1 MKKKLLSIIIASFL
15 AFGFYAQQY
24 GPIVI
29 FPGGSGSQPRDFK
42 KFNNL
47 LIFTASDSIS
57 YFPKIFRSDGT
68 YAGTYPLNNS
78 ISVIRCHM
86 DENLE
91 DSAFIKLGNQLFFRG
106 GYNGSNSLWSTDG
119 NLTGTTLIHDFS
131 SQSFY
136 SNLVIL
142 NQKLF
147 FLTQYFDPIWGVNG
161 FKLWK
166 YDPINN
172 SVTEIYNWNN
182 LNNTGSVFCAIQIR
196 VFNNKLYFHGWQ
208 SDGTNANTIQTNLN
222 LPESSKSCI
231 YNGLIYYPGGSNGN
245 LWRTDGTISG
255 TFQAVDFPVW
265 VNGIT
270 VFNNLMYFAGG
281 NVGAGM
287 QGTELCRSDG
297 TLSNTAVVKDI
308 YFGYNSSYPSDFSIV
323 NGSLYFLAN
332 DGISGREIYKTD
344 GTSNGT
350 VLLKDIEQGISD
362 SFYPNF
368 YPDERYNSKIQHLNQ
383 LYFNVTLYNGTSNGI
398 WKSDGTTANTNQ
410 VFQIDTTRSL
420 MDVNGIL
427 FFAGYTQNEGW
438 ELYAEGLTSEI
449 NENSIHS
456 LIKIS
461 PNPTSNIITIQGKES
476 MNQNFKI
483 FDQMGREVYKGKLNG
498 ITTDVYLTNLSKGI
512 YTLKID
518 GNYKPAQIV
527 KE

>member
-1 MKKKLLSIIIASFL
+1 MKKKLLSTIIASFL
-15 AFGFYAQQY
+15 ALGFYAQQY

-29 FPGGSGSQPRDFK
+29 VPGSNGSEPRDFK
-42 KFNNL
+42 KLNNL
-47 LIFTASDSIS
+47 LIFTASDSS
-57 YFPKIFRSDGT
+57 TSWPRKIFRSDGT
-68 YAGTYPLNNS
+68 YAGTYELNSNISVWSNDSTFVKLDNFLYFCGTQNS
-78 ISVIRCHM
+78 IST
-86 DENLE
+86 
-91 DSAFIKLGNQLFFRG
+91 
-106 GYNGSNSLWSTDG
+106 LWRTDG
-119 NLTGTTLIHDFS
+119 SVNGTTMVYGGGCGRRVVLNQNLYFLTSVTDPTWGTTTTKLMKHEPLSNLT
-131 SQSFY
+131 
-136 SNLVIL
+136 
-142 NQKLF
+142 
-147 FLTQYFDPIWGVNG
+147 
-161 FKLWK
+161 
-166 YDPINN
+166 
-172 SVTEIYNWNN
+172 TEVYNWNN
-182 LNNTGSVFCAIQIR
+182 SNLLNGNSPLR
-196 VFNNKLYFHGWQ
+196 VYNNKIYFYGWQ
-208 SDGTNANTIQTNLN
+208 SDGTTANTIQNNVN
-222 LPESSKSCI
+222 LPSLSESCV
-231 YNGLIYYPGGSNGN
+231 YNGLIYYRGNNGK

-265 VNGIT
+265 FNGIT
-270 VFNNLMYFAGG
+270 VFNNLMYFDGG
-281 NVGAGM
+281 NIGAGL
-287 QGTELCRSDG
+287 QGIELCKSDG

-308 YFGYNSSYPSDFSIV
+308 YFGYNSSYPSDFSVV

-368 YPDERYNSKIQHLNQ
+368 YPDERYNSKIEHQNQ
-383 LYFNVTLYNGTSNGI
+383 LFFNINQNWSSNNGI

-427 FFAGYTQNEGW
+427 FFAGYTQSEGW

-456 LIKIS
+456 SIKIS
-461 PNPTSNIITIQGKES
+461 PNPTSNIITIQGKED
-476 MNQNFKI
+476 MHQIFKI